1 MYPLSFSAAI
11 INELLSVDGIID
23 IIEGLPSSDV
33 LTTSG
38 FSYGSIP
45 IRISTLTYSE
55 YAASGYDL
63 EDDFDPSVTPMDA
76 ADGTRINGVITWAIL
91 RVEWKHPRISIALW
105 CLSSILKSPIAS
117 HRAFIL

>member
-1 MYPLSFSAAI
+1 MNYVSFVLSAAI
-11 INELLSVDGIID
+11 INELLSADGIID
-23 IIEGLPSSDV
+23 IVEGLPSSDV

-63 EDDFDPSVTPMDA
+63 EDDFDPSVIPMDA
-76 ADGTRINGVITWAIL
+76 ADGMYTNWVNCWAINFESG
-91 RVEWKHPRISIALW
+91 VE
-105 CLSSILKSPIAS
+105 AS
-117 HRAFIL
+117 MNFHSLVVFFIH

>member
-1 MYPLSFSAAI
+1 MHPLSCSAAI

-63 EDDFDPSVTPMDA
+63 EDDFDPSVIPVDA
-76 ADGTRINGVITWAIL
+76 ADGTHINGVARPIIL
-91 RVEWKHPRISIALW
+91 TVEWKHR
-105 CLSSILKSPIAS
+105 
-117 HRAFIL
+117 